1 MKETSSRR
9 DGEPHVLRGE
19 TKHMRNTEKCM
30 REGCFLCI
38 FINRKLVTDETL
50 RCELEEL
57 LLGSVKVTHES
68 WQAALRFKARLE
80 SLPGSNCC
88 VLQHSLAGFRP
99 TWLCQQ

>member
-1 MKETSSRR
+1 MGRVTQ
-9 DGEPHVLRGE
+9 
-19 TKHMRNTEKCM
+19 EKCV
-30 REGCFLCI
+30 REGCFFYVWLRI
-38 FINRKLVTDETL
+38 FINRKLITDETL

-68 WQAALRFKARLE
+68 WQAALRFEARLE
-80 SLPGSNCC
+80 YLPGSNCC